1 VERAIKDM
9 ELDNDDEKSDEE
21 DDKLNKFFIEVED
34 F

>member
-1 VERAIKDM
+1 VERAIRDM